1 MIGQKRRNAVKLSV
15 DDYRVKKKFKLSKIA
30 PNDTGPFDAS
40 DEGKVEAKALLEK
53 QKEKLAELQEV
64 FYADG
69 SHALLVVFQAMDAGG
84 KDGCIENVFTGMNP
98 AGVRVA
104 SFKAP
109 TSEELEH
116 DFLWRIHKET
126 PRKGMVGVFNR
137 SHYEDVLIVRVK
149 NLVSKEIWS
158 KRYDLINA
166 FEESLTDAGTTII
179 KIYLHIDKDE
189 QKERLQARLDDPE
202 KNWKFNP
209 SDLPERENWKAY
221 MEAFKEVF
229 ERCSSAE
236 APWYVVPANNKWYRD
251 AVVAQIILETLQD
264 MKLKYPKPDYDPATV
279 KIV

>member
-1 MIGQKRRNAVKLSV
+1 MKLAVDS
-15 DDYRVKKKFKLSKIA
+15 YRVKKNFKLSKIN
-30 PNDTGPFDAS
+30 PEDTGPFKGDVT
-40 DEGKVEAKALLEK
+40 GKEAARELLK
-53 QKEKLAELQEV
+53 NQKDKLSELQNLL
-64 FYADG
+64 YADG
-69 SHALLVVFQAMDAGG
+69 SQALLVVFQAMDAGG
-84 KDGCIENVFTGMNP
+84 KDGCIRNVFTGINP
-98 AGVRVA
+98 QGVRVA

-109 TSEELEH
+109 TEEELAH

-149 NLVSKEIWS
+149 NLVPKEVWS

-166 FEESLTDAGTTII
+166 FEKGLLAGGTKII

-189 QKERLQARLDDPE
+189 QKKRLEERLKDPE

-209 SDLPERENWKAY
+209 GDLPERANWKAY
-221 MEAFKEVF
+221 MKAFEEVF
-229 ERCSSAE
+229 DECSSV

-251 AVVAQIILETLQD
+251 VVVAQIILETLQS
-264 MKLKYPKPDYDPATV
+264 MKLRSPKADYYPRTI